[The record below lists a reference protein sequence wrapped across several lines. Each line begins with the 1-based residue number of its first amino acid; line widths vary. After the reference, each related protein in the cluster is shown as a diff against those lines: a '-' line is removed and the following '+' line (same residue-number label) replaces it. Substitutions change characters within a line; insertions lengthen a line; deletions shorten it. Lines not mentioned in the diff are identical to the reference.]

1 MFSPSSAPPG
11 RARAAAATLVAAL
24 ATLACS
30 STALAAGGDYA
41 FVGGSS
47 ADRTQVR
54 AALNASW
61 FDWSLVPVQVQI
73 HFVPGI
79 SSHAT
84 PGNMWLDP
92 ALLRAGMFSWA
103 VVQDEYAHQVDF
115 FVLSD
120 EQRAVLNDV
129 LGAHVWC
136 HADRPGLAHAAY
148 GCERFS
154 SSLVWSYWPS
164 AANAYRPVAN
174 GAEVSLSP
182 WRFRYVLG
190 SLLDP
195 GRVQLDPRGNSLLD
209 P

>member
-1 MFSPSSAPPG
+1 VFLPSFAPLG
-11 RARAAAATLVAAL
+11 RARAGAAIVVAAL
-24 ATLACS
+24 ATLVSA
-30 STALAAGGDYA
+30 STALAAGGNYA
-41 FVGGSS
+41 FVGGSLS
-47 ADRTQVR
+47 DRTEVR
-54 AALNASW
+54 SALDASR
-61 FDWSLVPVQVQI
+61 FDWGLVPVQVQI

-79 SSHAT
+79 GSYAT
-84 PGNMWLDP
+84 PGNIWLDP
-92 ALLRAGMFSWA
+92 SLLAAGVFSWA

-129 LGAHVWC
+129 LGARVWC
-136 HADRPGLAHAAY
+136 HADKPGLAHASY

-164 AANAYRPVAN
+164 AANAYRPAS
-174 GAEVSLSP
+174 ARSEASMAP

-190 SLLDP
+190 SLLEP
-195 GRVQLDPRGNSLLD
+195 GSAQLDARGNSLD